1 MTRLQLGPIRRHG
14 PFALAALEDTRL
26 SARGIGQVVTVHA
39 TKAPRAILILGP
51 GGLSVLDA
59 QGDPMSEAVLDRL
72 CPGAA
77 ERLRAA
83 LTPDTGHQDGGD
95 THASR

>member
-1 MTRLQLGPIRRHG
+1 MTRLALGPIRRHG
-14 PFALAALEDTRL
+14 PFLLAALADTRI
-26 SARGIGQVVTVHA
+26 SARAIGQTLAFHA

-51 GGLSVLDA
+51 GGLSIVDA
-59 QGDPMSEAVLDRL
+59 QGDPIPEAALDRL

-83 LTPDTGHQDGGD
+83 FIPETG
-95 THASR
+95 R